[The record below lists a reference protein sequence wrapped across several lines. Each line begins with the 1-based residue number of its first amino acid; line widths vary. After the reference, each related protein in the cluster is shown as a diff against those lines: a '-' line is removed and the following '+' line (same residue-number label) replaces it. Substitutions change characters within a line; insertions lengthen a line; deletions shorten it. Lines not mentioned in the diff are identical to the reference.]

1 MSPINTIEQ
10 EFVGQP
16 ITDEELAVQLDNCL
30 QHRDPELL
38 SQIAR
43 SVVHSHFPQIT
54 HEPPQE
60 KSLFRV
66 PISLAWQRGVTS
78 LSADIRMRLDSCL
91 DLLRQRRDARR
102 H

>member
-1 MSPINTIEQ
+1 MNSTHTIEQ
-10 EFVGQP
+10 EFAGRP
-16 ITDEELAVQLDNCL
+16 LTDEELAVQLDNCL

-43 SVVHSHFPQIT
+43 SVVQSHFPHLS

-60 KSLFRV
+60 KSLFRM
-66 PISLAWQRGVTS
+66 PISLAWQRVATS
-78 LSADIRMRLDSCL
+78 LSGDIRMRLDSCL
-91 DLLRQRRDARR
+91 DLLRQRKDARR